1 MWWVFVIL
9 HSLYYISPAYVANGF
24 AVFGGGKPI
33 DCGKKW
39 RGKRILGDGKTWK
52 GLFIGTLAG
61 SLFGLMWYY
70 LSQSPPLDQVYYNT
84 FDFRII
90 DPLFGFYLG
99 FGALFGDI
107 VKSFLKRRVGI
118 KRGDPW
124 FGFDQLDLVFG
135 GLLFAYLFAPT
146 FIIWEEIVALIVLTI
161 IIHILANQ
169 IAYYTKQKKV
179 RW

>member
-1 MWWVFVIL
+1 MWWVFVIV
-9 HSLYYISPAYVANGF
+9 HSLYYISPAYIANGF

-33 DCGKKW
+33 DGGRKW
-39 RGKRILGDGKTWK
+39 RGKRIFGDGKTWK

-61 SLFGLMWYY
+61 SIIGLFWYY
-70 LSQSPPLDQVYYNT
+70 LSQSPPLNQVYFNT

-124 FGFDQLDLVFG
+124 FGFDQLDLVAG
-135 GLLFAYLFAPT
+135 SLVFAYLFAPT
-146 FIIWEEIVALIVLTI
+146 FLILEEIMALAILTI
-161 IIHILANQ
+161 TIHFIGNR
-169 IAYYTKQKKV
+169 IAFESKFKKV
-179 RW
+179 PW